1 MTFENDRAG
10 PARSDAI
17 FVDAN
22 IPMYAAGGDPSAKR
36 KVLAAI
42 RRAVEDDIPL
52 VTSAEVFQ
60 EILHRYF
67 STRRYRKAEIAYRF
81 LAEIC
86 TEILPVEERH
96 TARAL
101 ELLQV
106 HRDIAARDALHAAVM
121 EDAGITAILT
131 EDRQLGLMPGI
142 RRVAAAELAAAP

>member
-1 MTFENDRAG
+1 MTLADDTEGA
-10 PARSDAI
+10 ARPEPI

-22 IPMYAAGGDPSAKR
+22 IPMYAAGRDPRLKR
-36 KVLAAI
+36 EVLAAV

-67 STRRYRKAEIAYRF
+67 STRRNRTAEIAYRF

-101 ELLQV
+101 ELLRV
-106 HRDIAARDALHAAVM
+106 HRGIAARDAVHAAVM

-131 EDRQLGLMPGI
+131 EDRQLGLIPGI
-142 RRVAAAELAAAP
+142 RRVAAAELAEAP